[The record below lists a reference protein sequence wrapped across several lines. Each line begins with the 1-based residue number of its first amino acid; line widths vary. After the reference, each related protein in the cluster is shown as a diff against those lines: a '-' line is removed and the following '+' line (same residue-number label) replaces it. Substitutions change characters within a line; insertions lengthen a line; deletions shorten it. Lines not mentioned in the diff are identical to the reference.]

1 MKHFYSM
8 PKIKYEKMHQMEDKM
23 ETKPE
28 VKYKKGDVV
37 LFQYIGEIKSGTI
50 VIVDAQGTFFQQ
62 EEPSYDIEVTEDL
75 SGRNGLYKHIQQSW
89 ILSGE
94 DQT

>member
-8 PKIKYEKMHQMEDKM
+8 PKITYEKIQQMEDKM
-23 ETKPE
+23 ETTPE

>member
-1 MKHFYSM
+1 
-8 PKIKYEKMHQMEDKM
+8 M

-75 SGRNGLYKHIQQSW
+75 SGRNGLYKHIQRSW